1 MLKEKVQQL
10 LDDAFDQQTHLYL
23 VALDIDE
30 SNNIKITIDGDQGVS
45 VQDCVNISRAV
56 EHNIDRETVDFSLEV
71 GSAGA
76 TSPLVLPRQYKKNI
90 GRTLQIKTTDNAKL
104 EGVLDQVSDNAIT
117 ISWSVREPKEIG
129 KGKVTVQ
136 KTQEIP
142 LQEIKESKVKIIF

>member
-136 KTQEIP
+136 KAQEIP

>member
-10 LDDAFDQQTHLYL
+10 LEDAFDQQTHLYL

-56 EHNIDRETVDFSLEV
+56 EHNIDREAIDFSLEV

-90 GRTLQIKTTDNAKL
+90 GRTLQVKTTDNSKL
-104 EGVLDQVSDNAIT
+104 EGVLDQVLDNAIT
-117 ISWSVREPKEIG
+117 ISWSSREPKEVG

-136 KTQEIP
+136 KTQEI
-142 LQEIKESKVKIIF
+142 LFQDIKESKVKIIF